1 MKSFTQRLISFV
13 LACTSLVT
21 ASWTVTPASAW
32 DRGSVQTFA
41 VLPEGVPKVEGLT
54 VGVDGNVYG
63 STFDPTGPPAPS
75 QLLAFNDNGKLLSSL
90 AIACSAAATHRL
102 YPLPLTYP

>member
-41 VLPEGVPKVEGLT
+41 VFPEGVPKVEGLT
-54 VGVDGNVYG
+54 VGGDGNVYV
-63 STFDPTGPPAPS
+63 STFDPTGPASPSHLVAFDDTPNLLPPFTTPAPP
-75 QLLAFNDNGKLLSSL
+75 KP
-90 AIACSAAATHRL
+90 TRT
-102 YPLPLTYP
+102 P

>member
-54 VGVDGNVYG
+54 VGGDGNVYV
-63 STFDPTGPPAPS
+63 STFDPTGPAAPS
-75 QLLAFNDNGKLLSSL
+75 QLFVFDDNGTEFAHAEGGRWGVQ
-90 AIACSAAATHRL
+90 AIVRE
-102 YPLPLTYP
+102 